1 MTHSDSDLANK
12 SLLNNKVKTDPP
24 GQFKALLIGGSAG
37 AKQGTPSGEES
48 TDTKK
53 EEIEGGKPSGGELDE
68 AQGKDSTTNKDKP
81 VDGDEFESEFS
92 DDCTSSASVNSNKDL
107 DTRLDDFEIEDIS
120 HKKTEITFV
129 STETPDTMLVKFFSA
144 QNPAAEPRE
153 VYLPTSSIS
162 VAATASADGIVKF
175 SARISEIV
183 PVAVKFD
190 SPIKAHGGAIFRPPI
205 RAGGSQ
211 LRLGKIQD
219 ICAGKSNALQVSLVD
234 KYELNTASD
243 GLLSCDFFLDRELTT
258 AEGSPDA
265 SKDNSTTTGD
275 TFTAPAASDSAATPA
290 AVDDSAVPAPVGASV
305 NPAPKA
311 RLQFTGE
318 GTDIPL
324 AIATDRA
331 RNNPRH
337 KLADPGVH
345 EKFIEFLRDHAEAA
359 VDIPTS
365 FPHAKTIKDVRY
377 MVQVAVVDVFKPW
390 QPTSGGYVVPTSDD
404 YDCYHNQSFTKDHI
418 YQVLRL
424 KPSNAAT
431 DVQIFSRAHLA
442 PARKAREWV
451 KSGGN
456 SHSDTFSE
464 MTPAEFKKYV
474 EKEKVRAKKKARS
487 SVDKEEG
494 TSRKRRHES
503 SDSGEETAGAKK
515 KKKSKGSKG
524 KGKGKVV
531 ADSSDLDD

>member
-1 MTHSDSDLANK
+1 MQLNHTVLRQSPPLVTINKRQVLPLFFFLSPQHLSVTMALVLSAKTLGKKGKEELQAIAAAMELDTTGIKDVLLTRIKANIAAKPTLAEDPQFLPLFTYKKSKAASKTSADQTTEEALQIKALATGANK
-12 SLLNNKVKTDPP
+12 FLLNNKVKTDPP

-92 DDCTSSASVNSNKDL
+92 DDCTSSASVNSNNDL
-107 DTRLDDFEIEDIS
+107 DTRLDDLEIEDIS

-275 TFTAPAASDSAATPA
+275 TFTAPAASDSAAIPA
-290 AVDDSAVPAPVGASV
+290 AVDDSAVPAP
-305 NPAPKA
+305 
-311 RLQFTGE
+311 
-318 GTDIPL
+318 
-324 AIATDRA
+324 
-331 RNNPRH
+331 H
-337 KLADPGVH
+337 
-345 EKFIEFLRDHAEAA
+345 
-359 VDIPTS
+359 
-365 FPHAKTIKDVRY
+365 
-377 MVQVAVVDVFKPW
+377 
-390 QPTSGGYVVPTSDD
+390 YVP
-404 YDCYHNQSFTKDHI
+404 
-418 YQVLRL
+418 
-424 KPSNAAT
+424 
-431 DVQIFSRAHLA
+431 
-442 PARKAREWV
+442 
-451 KSGGN
+451 
-456 SHSDTFSE
+456 
-464 MTPAEFKKYV
+464 
-474 EKEKVRAKKKARS
+474 
-487 SVDKEEG
+487 
-494 TSRKRRHES
+494 
-503 SDSGEETAGAKK
+503 
-515 KKKSKGSKG
+515 
-524 KGKGKVV
+524 
-531 ADSSDLDD
+531 

>member
-1 MTHSDSDLANK
+1 MPRPRQTLPSR
-12 SLLNNKVKTDPP
+12 P
-24 GQFKALLIGGSAG
+24 G
-37 AKQGTPSGEES
+37 
-48 TDTKK
+48 
-53 EEIEGGKPSGGELDE
+53 
-68 AQGKDSTTNKDKP
+68 N
-81 VDGDEFESEFS
+81 V
-92 DDCTSSASVNSNKDL
+92 V
-107 DTRLDDFEIEDIS
+107 
-120 HKKTEITFV
+120 
-129 STETPDTMLVKFFSA
+129 
-144 QNPAAEPRE
+144 
-153 VYLPTSSIS
+153 
-162 VAATASADGIVKF
+162 
-175 SARISEIV
+175 
-183 PVAVKFD
+183 
-190 SPIKAHGGAIFRPPI
+190 
-205 RAGGSQ
+205 
-211 LRLGKIQD
+211 
-219 ICAGKSNALQVSLVD
+219 
-234 KYELNTASD
+234 
-243 GLLSCDFFLDRELTT
+243 
-258 AEGSPDA
+258 
-265 SKDNSTTTGD
+265 
-275 TFTAPAASDSAATPA
+275 
-290 AVDDSAVPAPVGASV
+290 PVGASV

-365 FPHAKTIKDVRY
+365 FPHAKTIKDVLDRY

-404 YDCYHNQSFTKDHI
+404 YDCYHNQTFTKDHI
-418 YQVLRL
+418 YQVLCL

-451 KSGGN
+451 KRGDDSG
-456 SHSDTFSE
+456 
-464 MTPAEFKKYV
+464 
-474 EKEKVRAKKKARS
+474 

-503 SDSGEETAGAKK
+503 SDSGEEIAGAKT
-515 KKKSKGSKG
+515 KKKSKGS